1 LTAVQQQQQKIET
14 TVKLGA
20 EIQQQE
26 KVKTGIPGM
35 DELVEGGLVQ
45 CSSILLRGEAGSGK
59 TIFGLQFLKNGADA
73 GEPGVFLSVEE
84 EKKDLLRE
92 STRFGWNIEA
102 LERQK
107 KLAIVEQQAQ
117 YALTINLL
125 RSTVETLGAKRVV
138 IDSIPSLFSS
148 YPNELRPSEWRSS
161 FRLLCRLLTEECGC
175 TTILITEAGWATGND
190 FEEYVTKGVIEL
202 QVKVMDGV
210 MRRFLLVKK
219 MREVRHSR
227 RLHLYEITKDGFA
240 LFSSSVTKGGEKN
253 V

>member
-1 LTAVQQQQQKIET
+1 MTLVQQQKVET
-14 TVKLGA
+14 TIKHGA
-20 EIQQQE
+20 KDRQQE

-35 DELVEGGLVQ
+35 DDLVEGGLVQ

-59 TIFGLQFLKNGADA
+59 TIFGLQFLKNGALA

-92 STRFGWNIEA
+92 SARFGWNLEA
-102 LERQK
+102 LQNRGMLEV
-107 KLAIVEQQAQ
+107 VEQQAQ
-117 YALTINLL
+117 YALTIDLL
-125 RSTVETLGAKRVV
+125 RSTVERLGAKRVV
-138 IDSIPSLFSS
+138 IDSIPSLFSN
-148 YPNELRPSEWRSS
+148 YPNELRSSEWRSS
-161 FRLLCRLLTEECGC
+161 FRLLCKLLTEECGC
-175 TTILITEAGWATGND
+175 TAILITEAGWVQGND

-210 MRRFLLVKK
+210 MRRFLIVKK

-240 LFSSSVTKGGEKN
+240 LFTSTVGRGG
-253 V
+253 